1 MEQITLTLTLKYEDN
16 MFLKHCNGYRLIIP
30 ATVTL
35 ALIFPN
41 LKLPEDGITSELLI
55 FEEPNINEDI
65 LSVPNF
71 VIVFMHVSVFFF
83 LGSFVHLL
91 TR

>member
-1 MEQITLTLTLKYEDN
+1 MKQTTLTLTLKYEQIN
-16 MFLKHCNGYRLIIP
+16 NPCYRDISIDF
-30 ATVTL
+30 T
-35 ALIFPN
+35 N
-41 LKLPEDGITSELLI
+41 LKLPEDGIPSELLI

-83 LGSFVHLL
+83 FWGLSYIYWQGEGK
-91 TR
+91 